1 MTILLH
7 CLQKEFSQE
16 EYSSTL
22 MFLHNSDSHIFLI
35 MEMKGGGK
43 CGFQTWR
50 AVSVHSK
57 RFFLRESIEFNSHRK
72 AKKSFCTFINNQ
84 DRAAIMGEF
93 IHSSINT
100 DKVSFFM

>member
-35 MEMKGGGK
+35 MEMKGGGNV
-43 CGFQTWR
+43 GFR
-50 AVSVHSK
+50 H
-57 RFFLRESIEFNSHRK
+57 
-72 AKKSFCTFINNQ
+72 
-84 DRAAIMGEF
+84 GELF
-93 IHSSINT
+93 QFTASGSS
-100 DKVSFFM
+100 

>member
-35 MEMKGGGK
+35 MEMKGGGGEMWVSDMES
-43 CGFQTWR
+43 CFSSQQ
-50 AVSVHSK
+50 AVLLK
-57 RFFLRESIEFNSHRK
+57 R
-72 AKKSFCTFINNQ
+72 INL
-84 DRAAIMGEF
+84 I
-93 IHSSINT
+93 
-100 DKVSFFM
+100 